1 MIQIFIEY
9 AAAQKPQ
16 RFKLGPFYI
25 LALHGYRAGAL
36 YGAAEAA
43 LIDDVVFLRKGL
55 AVYAVEVLKPAFVV
69 VLCGQKPA
77 HLHGAYQPR
86 GTHARQL
93 IAGEGVVPE
102 ISEPFL
108 TPLFCGGRVV
118 YRCVVI
124 AADCYGLYVF
134 PAQHGSHAG
143 PTGCPFIA
151 YYGGVPDQVFAG
163 GAYAKLAE
171 LYVAATLGRHLFSE
185 QPLTLGDPRAP
196 QVIGVVES
204 HRAVI
209 YLYPG
214 AFFPPARDYQR
225 VYTGTFKM
233 VAEGAA
239 AV

>member
-1 MIQIFIEY
+1 M
-9 AAAQKPQ
+9 
-16 RFKLGPFYI
+16 
-25 LALHGYRAGAL
+25 YR
-36 YGAAEAA
+36 Y
-43 LIDDVVFLRKGL
+43 
-55 AVYAVEVLKPAFVV
+55 
-69 VLCGQKPA
+69 
-77 HLHGAYQPR
+77 
-86 GTHARQL
+86 
-93 IAGEGVVPE
+93 
-102 ISEPFL
+102 
-108 TPLFCGGRVV
+108 
-118 YRCVVI
+118 VVI

-143 PTGCPFIA
+143 PAGCPFIA

-171 LYVAATLGRHLFSE
+171 LYVAATLGGHLFSE

-204 HRAVI
+204 NRAVI

-214 AFFPPARDYQR
+214 VFSPPARDYQR